1 MSNLEETIRNFL
13 DKAPPEMTLDDIPP
27 LLAFKIKQKF
37 SVKARKRGLEPLKE
51 PQFLGFANNE

>member
-1 MSNLEETIRNFL
+1 MNLEETIQDFL
-13 DKAPPEMTLDDIPP
+13 DNAPPEMGLDDIPP

-37 SVKARKRGLEPLKE
+37 SVKARKRGLALPEE